1 MIAIVFY
8 AHKSVDNNTAYV
20 EGVKRIEA
28 FMVKDKKR
36 YRKTDGWGYFFIRDG
51 LLGVRISS
59 ITLSVHLQERSLTAS
74 SRGMSMDDIHSWS
87 TLNSSG
93 FLR

>member
-1 MIAIVFY
+1 MIA
-8 AHKSVDNNTAYV
+8 SVDNNTAYV

-59 ITLSVHLQERSLTAS
+59 ITLSVHLQEGALQPPQGDVHGRYPLVEHPELL
-74 SRGMSMDDIHSWS
+74 GV
-87 TLNSSG
+87 LEVVV
-93 FLR
+93 